1 MKRSLRREAGAG
13 DTGPEG
19 TTAAAGSGGVA
30 GGDAV
35 FRDFV
40 AGSPEAIF
48 VMDAG
53 AGRFV
58 EANGAAARLMGCAS
72 RERLVGSHPV
82 DWSPERQPDG
92 RDSGEAVAGWLGT
105 AVGGGGSRFEWLAR
119 RATGE
124 LLPLEVTVT
133 PVGMGGRAV
142 LVLVARDISER
153 KRAEHALRD
162 SQSVLAS
169 IADNISEAMYR
180 SDAEHRL
187 IIVNRAFLELF
198 GYDAMD
204 ALGGQ
209 PIAALHAEEAV
220 WRELIEQLEREGAYG
235 QKEVEFVRKGG
246 GHFWGLASA
255 RVVREPRTGAV
266 AYHVGAIT
274 DITERRRAAA
284 EIRRLYATLER
295 RIAERTAE
303 LSTSEASLRALVDHA
318 PEAIVVYDAELG
330 HFVHGNENALRLYG
344 VTREVFAT
352 LGPLDV
358 SPAHQPDGSLSE
370 EAARERMEETLAGGA
385 PVFEWTHRHTSGR
398 LIPCEVR
405 LIRLP
410 AEGRRL
416 LRASITDN
424 SERHRRERIQQAT
437 YRISEAVHTADDLES
452 LYERIHE
459 IVGGLMPARN
469 FYLALVEP
477 EHERIWFPYYRDEFN
492 QETPAPRPLDTGL
505 TGAVVRS
512 GRPVRLGAEAQAR
525 QVREGDRL
533 VLGDPSGVRYVE
545 SGRRAAIWLGVPL
558 KFQGRILGVMAVQD
572 YHHPEAYG
580 EEEERILTFVAGQ
593 TALAIERKRSERELR
608 ESEQKFRAL
617 FEASSQGV
625 MLHDTEKY
633 LEVNPATLRIMGY
646 PDAADLIGRHPAE
659 TSPPTQPD
667 GRDSAVVAREYIA
680 RCMETGHARFDW
692 VARSGRGVDV
702 PLEVILTRVT
712 MGGRQI
718 IQAVINDISERKR
731 AEAELRRALQHEKE
745 MGALKSNFVS
755 MVSHEFRTPLGIIM
769 SSAGILEK
777 YFDRLDPGE
786 RREQLESIQ
795 RSTRR
800 MGDLMEQVLLL
811 SRLDAARMGF
821 APTPLDLAGFF
832 RVLTDEV
839 HSVTS
844 RRCPIEL
851 RVDALPARA
860 RADEGLLRHIFTN
873 LLTNAVKYSEAGQSV
888 EFSVVREGAEAVCTV
903 RDHGIGIP
911 EADREWLFRA
921 FHRGRNVGQRS
932 GTGLG
937 LVIVQR
943 CLEIHGGRLELE
955 SAVGAGTAM
964 TVRLPVFSER
974 EE

>member
-1 MKRSLRREAGAG
+1 MG
-13 DTGPEG
+13 DDP
-19 TTAAAGSGGVA
+19 
-30 GGDAV
+30 V
-35 FRDFV
+35 FRSFV
-40 AGSPEAIF
+40 AGSPDAVF
-48 VMDAG
+48 VLDVRR
-53 AGRFV
+53 GRFV
-58 EANGAAARLMGCAS
+58 DANAAAVSLLGCDS
-72 RERLVGSHPV
+72 REQLVGSSPAE
-82 DWSPERQPDG
+82 WSPERQSDG
-92 RDSGEAVAGWLGT
+92 RDSGEAVTGWLAEAAGR
-105 AVGGGGSRFEWLAR
+105 GGGRFEWLAR
-119 RATGE
+119 KATGE
-124 LLPLEVTVT
+124 MLPVEVTVT
-133 PVGMGGRAV
+133 PVETDGRPV
-142 LVLVARDISER
+142 SVLVARDISER

-162 SQSVLAS
+162 TQAVLAS

-180 SDAEHRL
+180 SDPEHRL
-187 IIVNRAFLELF
+187 IIVNRAFLQLF

-204 ALGGQ
+204 GLEEV
-209 PIAALHAEEAV
+209 PIAALHADASV
-220 WRELIEQLEREGAYG
+220 WNELIEQLEREGSYG

-255 RVVREPRTGAV
+255 RVVRDGRTGAV

-284 EIRRLYATLER
+284 EIGRLYATLER

-303 LSTSEASLRALVDHA
+303 LSASEASLRALVDHA

-352 LGPLDV
+352 LSPLDV
-358 SPAHQPDGSLSE
+358 SPTHQPDGRLSE
-370 EAARERMEETLAGGA
+370 VVARERLEETLGGGA
-385 PVFEWTHRHTSGR
+385 PVFEWTHRHASGR

-410 AEGRRL
+410 TEGRQL

-459 IVGGLMPARN
+459 SVRGLMPARN
-469 FYLALVEP
+469 FYLALVDP
-477 EHERIWFPYYRDEFN
+477 EHERIWFPYYRDEFSE
-492 QETPAPRPLDTGL
+492 QTPEPRPLDTGL

-512 GRPVRLGAEAQAR
+512 GRPVRLAAEAQAR
-525 QVREGDRL
+525 QAREGGRL
-533 VLGDPSGVRYVE
+533 VMGDRPGVSYHE

-572 YHHPEAYG
+572 YHNPEAYG

-593 TALAIERKRSERELR
+593 TALAIERKRSEQALR

-646 PDAADLIGRHPAE
+646 PNAADLIGRHPAD

-667 GRDSAVVAREYIA
+667 GRDSATVAREYIA
-680 RCMETGHARFDW
+680 QCMETGHARFDW
-692 VARSGRGVDV
+692 VARSSWGADI
-702 PLEVILTRVT
+702 PLEVILTRTT

-755 MVSHEFRTPLGIIM
+755 MVSHEFRTPLGIIL
-769 SSAGILEK
+769 SSAGLLEK
-777 YFDRLDPGE
+777 YFDRLEPAE
-786 RREQLESIQ
+786 RKEQLASIQ

-811 SRLDAARMGF
+811 SRLDAARLGF
-821 APTPLDLAGFF
+821 APMPLDLAGFF

-844 RRCPIEL
+844 RRCPIDL
-851 RVDALPARA
+851 RVEGLPARA

-873 LLTNAVKYSEAGQSV
+873 LLTNAVKYSESGQTV
-888 EFSVVREGAEAVCTV
+888 EFHVAREGSDAVCTV
-903 RDHGIGIP
+903 KDHGIGIP

-943 CLEIHGGRLELE
+943 CLEIHGGSLEVE
-955 SAVGAGTAM
+955 SAVGMGTSM

-974 EE
+974 ED